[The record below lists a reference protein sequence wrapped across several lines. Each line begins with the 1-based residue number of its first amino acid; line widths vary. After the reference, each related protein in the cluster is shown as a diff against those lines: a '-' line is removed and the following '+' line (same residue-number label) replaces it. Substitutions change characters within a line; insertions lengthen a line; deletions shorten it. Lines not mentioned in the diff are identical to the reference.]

1 VRQAASF
8 DFAILIL
15 TPDDAV
21 TSRDA
26 ESFGPR
32 DNVIFELGLFIGT
45 LGRSRTFLL
54 HQADSALK
62 IPSDLAGVT
71 TGAFAWPRDDGSRKS
86 ALGASI
92 DTIRDEIERQ
102 GVSSKATR
110 LELERLEDRLA
121 QFETQLIQQILPF
134 LIPQP
139 MLKHLEALE
148 RSEAGKPKPADEY
161 RGNEHLRGQLRT
173 LRDLRLIEVASGRAG
188 ISSIPDG
195 RFDLAAYVHMT
206 PRGREWMQRARPST

>member
-1 VRQAASF
+1 
-8 DFAILIL
+8 
-15 TPDDAV
+15 
-21 TSRDA
+21 
-26 ESFGPR
+26 
-32 DNVIFELGLFIGT
+32 
-45 LGRSRTFLL
+45 
-54 HQADSALK
+54 
-62 IPSDLAGVT
+62 
-71 TGAFAWPRDDGSRKS
+71 
-86 ALGASI
+86 
-92 DTIRDEIERQ
+92 
-102 GVSSKATR
+102 VSSKATR